1 MRLGYHI
8 AFFHAHFEFFSRVFL
23 ENAKE
28 KQKFRLI
35 FFLLSVIAELLWM
48 FTLLLLCV
56 CVLFFFKAESSGI
69 VYCVL
74 SLFGAIGPNSPFT
87 VAVTQNNSTEIT
99 AVSLT

>member
-1 MRLGYHI
+1 M
-8 AFFHAHFEFFSRVFL
+8 
-23 ENAKE
+23 NAKE
-28 KQKFRLI
+28 KEKFKLI
-35 FFLLSVIAELLWM
+35 FFLLNVIAELLWM

-56 CVLFFFKAESSGI
+56 CVCVLFSFKAESSGI

>member
-8 AFFHAHFEFFSRVFL
+8 SFFHAHFEFFSGVFL
-23 ENAKE
+23 ECQGKTEIQANIFLAKCYC
-28 KQKFRLI
+28 R
-35 FFLLSVIAELLWM
+35 
-48 FTLLLLCV
+48 TLVDVYFASCVCV

-99 AVSLT
+99 AVSPT